1 MILRNKNKKHVSDSI
16 NLIPMINLV
25 FLLLIFF
32 LLTGVVSKKESIKII
47 RPFSIYGLQ
56 NEIKKK
62 ELSFTVLGSQIFYDG
77 KKITKSDL
85 EKLANS
91 MQKIVLNI
99 DKNVKILDFN
109 EIIKI
114 LKKKKI
120 KRIFVNVSEKES

>member
-56 NEIKKK
+56 NEIKEK

-91 MQKIVLNI
+91 C
-99 DKNVKILDFN
+99 
-109 EIIKI
+109 
-114 LKKKKI
+114 KK
-120 KRIFVNVSEKES
+120 

>member
-56 NEIKKK
+56 NEIKEK

-114 LKKKKI
+114 LKKKKN
-120 KRIFVNVSEKES
+120 KKNLRKCL

>member
-1 MILRNKNKKHVSDSI
+1 MILKNKNKKHVSDSI

-47 RPFSIYGLQ
+47 KPFSIYGLQ
-56 NEIKKK
+56 NEVKEK
-62 ELSFTVLGSQIFYDG
+62 ELSFTVLGSQIFLDG
-77 KKITKSDL
+77 KKITTKDL
-85 EKLANS
+85 ENLANS
-91 MQKIVLNI
+91 MQRIVLNI

-114 LKKKKI
+114 LKKKI
-120 KRIFVNVSEKES
+120 LKEFL

>member
-1 MILRNKNKKHVSDSI
+1 MILKNKNRKHVSDSI

-47 RPFSIYGLQ
+47 KPFSIYGLQ
-56 NEIKKK
+56 NEVKEK
-62 ELSFTVLGSQIFYDG
+62 ELSFTVLGSQIFLDG
-77 KKITKSDL
+77 KKITTKDL

-91 MQKIVLNI
+91 MQRIVLNI

-109 EIIKI
+109 KIIKI
-114 LKKKKI
+114 LKKKNI
-120 KRIFVNVSEKES
+120 KRIFVKVSEKEN

>member
-56 NEIKKK
+56 NEIKEK

-120 KRIFVNVSEKES
+120 KRIFVNVSEKEN

>member
-1 MILRNKNKKHVSDSI
+1 MILKNKNKKHVSDSI

-47 RPFSIYGLQ
+47 KPFSIYGLQ
-56 NEIKKK
+56 NEVKEK
-62 ELSFTVLGSQIFYDG
+62 ELSFTVLGSQIFLDG
-77 KKITKSDL
+77 KKITTKDL
-85 EKLANS
+85 ENLANS
-91 MQKIVLNI
+91 MQRIVLNI

-114 LKKKKI
+114 LKKKKY
-120 KRIFVNVSEKES
+120 

>member
-56 NEIKKK
+56 NEIKEK

-120 KRIFVNVSEKES
+120 KRIFVNVSEK

>member
-56 NEIKKK
+56 NEIKEK

>member
-56 NEIKKK
+56 NEIKEK

-85 EKLANS
+85 EKLYL
-91 MQKIVLNI
+91 I
-99 DKNVKILDFN
+99 
-109 EIIKI
+109 
-114 LKKKKI
+114 KKKFSQKKI
-120 KRIFVNVSEKES
+120 NNILRATYLKNSKFKPRLIN

>member
-1 MILRNKNKKHVSDSI
+1 MILKNKNRKHVSDSI

-47 RPFSIYGLQ
+47 KPFSIYGLQ
-56 NEIKKK
+56 NEVKEK
-62 ELSFTVLGSQIFYDG
+62 ELSFTVLGSQIFLDG
-77 KKITKSDL
+77 KKITTKDL

-91 MQKIVLNI
+91 MQRIVLNI

-114 LKKKKI
+114 LKKKNI
-120 KRIFVNVSEKES
+120 KRIFVKVSEKEN

>member
-56 NEIKKK
+56 NEIKEK

-120 KRIFVNVSEKES
+120 KILIYFL

>member
-1 MILRNKNKKHVSDSI
+1 MILKNKNKKHVSDSI

-47 RPFSIYGLQ
+47 KPFSIYGLQ
-56 NEIKKK
+56 NEVKEK
-62 ELSFTVLGSQIFYDG
+62 ELSFTVLGSQIFLDG
-77 KKITKSDL
+77 KKITTKDL
-85 EKLANS
+85 ENLANS
-91 MQKIVLNI
+91 MQRIVLNI

-114 LKKKKI
+114 LKKKNI
-120 KRIFVNVSEKES
+120 KRIFEKVSEKEN

>member
-56 NEIKKK
+56 NEIKEK

-91 MQKIVLNI
+91 MQRIVLNI

-120 KRIFVNVSEKES
+120 KRIFVNVSEKEN

>member
-1 MILRNKNKKHVSDSI
+1 MILKNKNKKHVSDSI

-47 RPFSIYGLQ
+47 KPFSIYGLQ
-56 NEIKKK
+56 NEVKEK
-62 ELSFTVLGSQIFYDG
+62 ELSFTVLGSQIFLDG
-77 KKITKSDL
+77 KKITTKDL
-85 EKLANS
+85 ENLANS
-91 MQKIVLNI
+91 MQRIVLNI

-114 LKKKKI
+114 LKKKNI
-120 KRIFVNVSEKES
+120 KRIFVKVSEKEN